1 MKSVSNHILLRVY
14 TLFAFFL
21 LFGGLIV
28 LRVMT
33 IQWNKSEW
41 VQKEIED
48 QVFFKKMV
56 ADRGNIVSED
66 GTIMATSLPFYRIAM
81 DPSIIDTATWLNFND
96 SLMLLATNLASHFGD
111 KEEDTLMYYHRIKDA
126 LVRGDK
132 HVYLSRKKLNF
143 KELEMAKKWPI
154 INMGRYKGGLVIEKF
169 NNERYYPM
177 GELARITLGR
187 LVDDTLGIRGIE
199 YSFNRELR
207 GRDGYIIAQK
217 VVGDSYVPLDE
228 FGDDGSRDGLD
239 VVTTLNVDMQ
249 DVVENALR
257 KGVEKHAAKYG
268 TAILIEVE
276 TGKIRALANYPENF
290 NYGIATQTEPGST
303 FKTASALALLEDN
316 LIDVCDTIDTG
327 NGSVM
332 YDDKEV
338 TDNGHAW
345 GEIEFEKVFAHS
357 SNVGMSMT
365 VNEHFGA
372 NPDRYMEHLKN
383 FGFFATSDFQLFG
396 EPQPIIIT
404 PDSKDWTIAT
414 LPSLSYGYSIQVT
427 PLQMAVFYNGVANQ
441 GKLMKPWI
449 VKEVRDNSRIIQS
462 YGPEMLNPQ
471 MCTKEAAIKVRELM
485 KAVVDY
491 GTAQPAFRNMPF
503 EVAGK
508 TGTARKIQNG
518 QYVKKYRA
526 SFGGFFP
533 ANNPRYTLYVM
544 VDEPEGGY
552 ASGGTVAAPIFR
564 EIADEIYAMDMK
576 LSKIPRKEDPR
587 PTRKPANQLM
597 FTQSAKMVYPE
608 FGINTSTLPEGEWVK
623 AETNGHQINLAPFEN
638 NKENMTIPNVRGMT
652 SRDAIT
658 LLERMGVRVI
668 LKGTGRVRR
677 QSLLPGYKIG
687 NEASITLFLG

>member
-14 TLFAFFL
+14 TLFGLFL

-28 LRVMT
+28 LRVII

-66 GTIMATSLPFYRIAM
+66 GTIMATSLPFYRIAL
-81 DPSIIDTATWLNFND
+81 DPTIIDTTASPNFND
-96 SLMLLATNLASHFGD
+96 SLMLLAANLVNHFG
-111 KEEDTLMYYHRIKDA
+111 EEGEDTLFYYNRVKEA

-143 KELEMAKKWPI
+143 KELEMVKTWPI
-154 INMGRYKGGLVIEKF
+154 LNWGRYKGGLVIEKF
-169 NNERYYPM
+169 NNERFYPM

-187 LVDDTLGIRGIE
+187 LADDTLGVRGIE

-207 GRDGYIIAQK
+207 GRDGYILAQK

-228 FGDDGSRDGLD
+228 YGDDGSRDGLD
-239 VVTTLNVDMQ
+239 VVTTLDVDLQ
-249 DVVENALR
+249 DVVETAL
-257 KGVEKHAAKYG
+257 KSGVEKHQAKYG
-268 TAILIEVE
+268 TAILMEVK
-276 TGKIRALANYPENF
+276 TGKIKALANYPENQ
-290 NYGIATQTEPGST
+290 NHGIATQVEPGST
-303 FKTASALALLEDN
+303 FKTASALALMEDN

-327 NGSVM
+327 NGSIM

-345 GEIEFEKVFAHS
+345 GAIEFEKVFAQS
-357 SNVGMSMT
+357 SNVGMSMA

-372 NPDRYMEHLKN
+372 NPARYMEHLKN
-383 FGFFATSDFQLFG
+383 FGFFQTTDFQLSG

-404 PDSKDWTIAT
+404 PDSKEWTMAT
-414 LPSLSYGYSIQVT
+414 LPSLSYGYSLQVT
-427 PLQMAVFYNGVANQ
+427 PLQMATFYNGVANQ
-441 GKLMKPWI
+441 GTLMRPWI
-449 VKEVRDNSRIIQS
+449 VKEIRDNSRVIAS
-462 YGPEMLNPQ
+462 YGAEVMNPQ
-471 MCTKEAAIKVRELM
+471 MCSKEAIGKIWELM
-485 KAVVDY
+485 KAVVIY
-491 GTAQPAFRNMPF
+491 GTAQPAFRGLPF

-508 TGTARKIQNG
+508 TGTARKIENG
-518 QYVKKYRA
+518 QYVRKYRA

-533 ANNPRYTLYVM
+533 ANNPRYTLYIM
-544 VDEPEGGY
+544 IDEPEGGY

-564 EIADEIYAMDMK
+564 EIAGEIYSMDLE

-597 FTQSAKMVYPE
+597 FTQSAKAVYPE
-608 FGINTSTLPEGEWVK
+608 LGINTSILPEGEWVK
-623 AETNGHQINLAPFEN
+623 AESNGHQINLVPFD
-638 NKENMTIPNVRGMT
+638 KEVLTVPNVRGMT

-658 LLERMGVRVI
+658 LLERLG
-668 LKGTGRVRR
+668 LKVVLRGTGRVRR
-677 QSLLPGYKIG
+677 QSLLPGYKLG
-687 NEASITLFLG
+687 NSSSITLFLG